1 MTAARKTDPEPLP
14 GSAIPVAAPTDKAPG
29 ARARAAGHLRLA
41 PTTEAP
47 VPHGPLRPSSTT
59 ANPQAAK
66 PTRVKPVPF
75 GHPPSR
81 AMEAPPSW
89 APITSPTDDGEN
101 ADPTAASPKPPRTMG
116 PRKMAETSRAQ
127 HLSTGPLLGVT
138 AKPVGTFDGEPGDG
152 PAVTD
157 ADAPGPD
164 TAAATVD
171 IPFAQPDADAETPG
185 LWTPPNS
192 AASSPSSA
200 AVAGASAPGLAAPSA
215 TQASSVDTAT
225 ATAWQPPNFAAVGA
239 AAVAALGNAVQQQLP
254 TVDNP
259 HPSAT
264 AIEAIATLLTSL
276 AATLARTS
284 EGPAAISGTAN
295 PAGAPHPAPSV
306 HGVTGPSF
314 TTVTG
319 PAYTTITLP
328 TLSTVTLPS
337 IGTVTL
343 PPGSTVT
350 LPPGATA
357 TGPTPVV
364 AESAPTNATAV
375 PGNAGSTNGFAG
387 WGARP
392 AAGVDSGSAGQPGP
406 VSGTAGAT
414 HGAAG
419 VPVAGFPGTG
429 VVPVTGL
436 APGTGVIPG
445 MSVIPGVGLV
455 AGPAA
460 GLVPGAGFVGS
471 DTGGHAVVAEPRPLW
486 KPPEIPSPA
495 SENESEDEPVDEQ
508 ASGPADFDT
517 MTDWKPFT
525 LTELEAEAALA
536 AAAPKPDEATPA
548 APDRTG
554 PRKLVAPVPGQ
565 TPDAA
570 TAPAAGGLETPGS
583 PPVPMWNRAVPT
595 RSTRPPLVWLVGVHG
610 GAGVSS
616 LAASVGWA
624 GDAGQRWPAR
634 IGMGPDMDSPLVVLV
649 ARNHMHG
656 MNALYRALVAYRE
669 SATPAGSQVV
679 GVLTVAD
686 AARPL
691 SNRVA
696 DRREEAE
703 GLAVALGARTWRLGW
718 LEQWRAFEPHELA
731 EWNPAV
737 EPSPVDDTDPTR
749 TPPQPV
755 RLLAEQIL
763 IAARTA
769 GQQLTDRA
777 HSGAR
782 EATP

>member
-1 MTAARKTDPEPLP
+1 
-14 GSAIPVAAPTDKAPG
+14 
-29 ARARAAGHLRLA
+29 
-41 PTTEAP
+41 
-47 VPHGPLRPSSTT
+47 
-59 ANPQAAK
+59 
-66 PTRVKPVPF
+66 
-75 GHPPSR
+75 
-81 AMEAPPSW
+81 MEAPPSW
-89 APITSPTDDGEN
+89 APITSPTDDDEN
-101 ADPTAASPKPPRTMG
+101 ADPTAAPPKPPRTMG

-138 AKPVGTFDGEPGDG
+138 ARPVDTFDGEPGES
-152 PAVTD
+152 PTATD
-157 ADAPGPD
+157 ADAPAPD
-164 TAAATVD
+164 ISAASVTVD
-171 IPFAQPDADAETPG
+171 IPFAQPEAGTETPG
-185 LWTPPNS
+185 LWTPPNN
-192 AASSPSSA
+192 ATAPPSSA
-200 AVAGASAPGLAAPSA
+200 AAGASAPDLA
-215 TQASSVDTAT
+215 TQSAARASAVDTAT

-276 AATLARTS
+276 AATLARTP
-284 EGPAAISGTAN
+284 EGPAAISGSAN
-295 PAGAPHPAPSV
+295 PAGPPHPAPSV
-306 HGVTGPSF
+306 QSVTGPSF

-350 LPPGATA
+350 LPPGATT
-357 TGPTPVV
+357 TGPTPLV

-375 PGNAGSTNGFAG
+375 PGIAKSTNGFAG

-392 AAGVDSGSAGQPGP
+392 ADVGAVASGG
-406 VSGTAGAT
+406 
-414 HGAAG
+414 
-419 VPVAGFPGTG
+419 
-429 VVPVTGL
+429 
-436 APGTGVIPG
+436 I
-445 MSVIPGVGLV
+445 
-455 AGPAA
+455 
-460 GLVPGAGFVGS
+460 S

-495 SENESEDEPVDEQ
+495 SENESEDEPVGEQ

-565 TPDAA
+565 SPDAA